1 MIFKEGEI
9 KIDTIFKFI
18 ANLKI
23 EDRIIRVSDFFINI
37 PYKKN
42 TIKGSAEIK
51 EELTIDFEGVD
62 CMTFIEYVEALR
74 LSNDNMS
81 FIENLKKVR
90 YYNGIVDFFSRRHFF
105 TDWDY
110 LTTVKNIT
118 SEIGGEYVLTTSKEL
133 NKVDRQKKWIEGLPT
148 KLRKIQF
155 IPKNNI
161 LKILDK
167 ICSVLY
173 CGFYSS
179 KEGLDV
185 SHVGIL
191 CKIHDN
197 FVLRHASSI
206 DGKVTEESFLEYA
219 IHNEGIILY
228 KPL

>member
-1 MIFKEGEI
+1 MIFREGEI
-9 KIDTIFKFI
+9 KIEKIFRLT

-23 EDRIIRVSDFFINI
+23 DDRIIRISDFFINI

-42 TIKGSAEIK
+42 TIKGSAEIQ

-74 LSNDNMS
+74 LSNDSES

-105 TDWDY
+105 SDWDY
-110 LTTVKNIT
+110 LITVKNIT

-133 NKVDRQKKWIEGLPT
+133 NKFDRKKNWVEGLPI
-148 KLRKIQF
+148 KLRKIQY
-155 IPKNNI
+155 IPKSNI

-191 CKIHDN
+191 FKIRDN

-219 IHNEGIILY
+219 TNNEGIILY